1 MLSFQQIIQTLQDYW
16 ARQGCALLQPYDM
29 EVGAGT
35 SHTATFL
42 RALGPEPWNAG
53 YVQPSRRPKDGRYGD
68 NPNRLQHYY
77 QYQVVLKPSPANILD
92 LYLGSLQALGFDLKA
107 NDVRFVEDD
116 WENPTLGAWGLGW
129 EVWLNGMEVT
139 QFTYFQQV
147 GGIDCKPITGEIT
160 YGLERLAMYLQG
172 VDNVYDLLWTQ
183 TPNGK
188 LHYRDVYHQN
198 EVEQS
203 TYNFEHSDV
212 EFLLGA
218 FAAHERQAQHL
229 MREQLAL
236 PAYEQVLKAAHSF
249 NLLDARGAISVTERA
264 AYIGRIRNL
273 ARSVAQS
280 YLDSRA
286 RLGFP
291 MAPRA
296 WAEEVQAQLAKKV
309 AA

>member
-1 MLSFQQIIQTLQDYW
+1 MLTFQQIILQLQNYW
-16 ARQGCALLQPYDM
+16 DAQGCALLQPYDM

-42 RALGPEPWNAG
+42 RAIGPEPWKAA
-53 YVQPSRRPKDGRYGD
+53 YVQPSRRPKDGRYGE

-77 QYQVVLKPSPANILD
+77 QYQVVLKPAPSDILD
-92 LYLGSLQALGFDLKA
+92 KYLGSLKALGFDLNQ
-107 NDVRFVEDD
+107 NDIRFVEDD

-172 VDNVYDLLWTQ
+172 VDNVYNLKWTD
-183 TPNGK
+183 TLSYG
-188 LHYRDVYHQN
+188 DVYLQN
-198 EVEQS
+198 EQEQS
-203 TYNFEHSDV
+203 AYNFEHSDAD
-212 EFLLGA
+212 FLFVA
-218 FAAHERQAQHL
+218 FSAHEKQAQNL
-229 MREQLAL
+229 IAKQLAL
-236 PAYEQVLKAAHSF
+236 PAYEQVLKAAHTF

-273 ARSVAQS
+273 ARAVAQS
-280 YLDSRA
+280 YYESRERLD
-286 RLGFP
+286 FP
-291 MAPRA
+291 MAPRE
-296 WAEEVQAQLAKKV
+296 WVAQMPKK

>member
-1 MLSFQQIIQTLQDYW
+1 MLTFQQIILKLQSYW
-16 ARQGCALLQPYDM
+16 DAQGCALLQPYDM

-42 RALGPEPWNAG
+42 RALGPEPWKAA

-77 QYQVVLKPSPANILD
+77 QYQVVLKPAPANILE
-92 LYLGSLQALGFDLKA
+92 LYLGSLEALGFDLKA

-116 WENPTLGAWGLGW
+116 WENPTLGCLGPGLGG
-129 EVWLNGMEVT
+129 LA
-139 QFTYFQQV
+139 QRH
-147 GGIDCKPITGEIT
+147 GGDAVHLLPAGRRHRLQADHRRDHLRPGAAGDVPAGRGQRLRPDSGPTRSS
-160 YGLERLAMYLQG
+160 YG
-172 VDNVYDLLWTQ
+172 
-183 TPNGK
+183 
-188 LHYRDVYHQN
+188 DVYHQN

-212 EFLLGA
+212 DFLLVA
-218 FAAHERQAQHL
+218 FGAHEKQAKHL
-229 MREQLAL
+229 MEQQLAL
-236 PAYEQVLKAAHSF
+236 PAYEQVLKAAHTF

-286 RLGFP
+286 G
-291 MAPRA
+291 
-296 WAEEVQAQLAKKV
+296 WASRWRRRPGPTKSRS
-309 AA
+309 AAG

>member
-1 MLSFQQIIQTLQDYW
+1 MLTFQQLILKLQHYW
-16 ARQGCALLQPYDM
+16 DAQGCALLQPIDL

-42 RALGPEPWNAG
+42 RAIGPEPWNAA
-53 YVQPSRRPKDGRYGD
+53 YVQPSRRPTDGRYGE

-77 QYQVVLKPSPANILD
+77 QYQVVMKPAPANFME
-92 LYLGSLQALGFDLKA
+92 LYLGSLKELGIDPQQH
-107 NDVRFVEDD
+107 DIRFVEDD

-147 GGIDCKPITGEIT
+147 GGLDCLPATGEIT
-160 YGLERLAMYLQG
+160 YGLERLAMYIQG
-172 VDNVYDLLWTQ
+172 VESVYDLVWT
-183 TPNGK
+183 TDASGYTVY
-188 LHYRDVYHQN
+188 YRDIYHQN

-203 TYNFEHSDV
+203 TYNFEHSNV
-212 EFLLGA
+212 AVLF
-218 FAAHERQAQHL
+218 QHFQDYETESKR
-229 MREQLAL
+229 MIEADLAL
-236 PAYEQVLKAAHSF
+236 PAYEQALKAAHTF

-273 ARSVAQS
+273 SRGVAQA
-280 YLDSRA
+280 YYHSRE

-291 MAPRA
+291 M
-296 WAEEVQAQLAKKV
+296 LASQTV
-309 AA
+309 EQR

>member
-1 MLSFQQIIQTLQDYW
+1 MLTFQQLVLTLQGYW
-16 ARQGCALLQPYDM
+16 DRKGCAILQPYDM

-42 RALGPEPWNAG
+42 RSLGPEPWRAA
-53 YVQPSRRPKDGRYGD
+53 YVQPSRRPKDGRYGE

-77 QYQVVLKPSPANILD
+77 QFQVVLKPSPPDILE
-92 LYLGSLQALGFDLKA
+92 LYLGSLAAVGFDLGA

-129 EVWLNGMEVT
+129 EVWMNGMEIT

-147 GGIDCKPITGEIT
+147 GGLDCKPITGEIT

-172 VDNVYDLLWTQ
+172 VENVYDLVWTEWEE
-183 TPNGK
+183 NGVK
-188 LHYRDVYHQN
+188 RRLTYGDVYHQN

-203 TYNFEHSDV
+203 TYNFEHADAATLFRHFADF
-212 EFLLGA
+212 EAGA
-218 FAAHERQAQHL
+218 RRL
-229 MREQLAL
+229 MEAQLAL
-236 PAYEQVLKAAHSF
+236 PAYEQVLKAAHTF
-249 NLLDARGAISVTERA
+249 NLLDARGAISVTERQ
-264 AYIGRIRNL
+264 AYIGRIRKL
-273 ARSVAQS
+273 AQSVAQS
-280 YLDSRA
+280 YYESRE

-291 MAPRA
+291 MLGPG
-296 WAEEVQAQLAKKV
+296 AEGK

>member
-1 MLSFQQIIQTLQDYW
+1 MLTFQQIILKLQAYW
-16 ARQGCALLQPYDM
+16 DAQGCALLQPYDM

-42 RALGPEPWNAG
+42 RALGPEPWKAA
-53 YVQPSRRPKDGRYGD
+53 YVQPSRRPK
-68 NPNRLQHYY
+68 
-77 QYQVVLKPSPANILD
+77 
-92 LYLGSLQALGFDLKA
+92 
-107 NDVRFVEDD
+107 DD

-172 VDNVYDLLWTQ
+172 VDNVYNLKWTD
-183 TPNGK
+183 TLSYG
-188 LHYRDVYHQN
+188 DVYHQN

-203 TYNFEHSDV
+203 TYNFEHSDAD
-212 EFLLGA
+212 FLFTA
-218 FAAHERQAQHL
+218 FGAHEKQAKHL
-229 MREQLAL
+229 MEQQLAL
-236 PAYEQVLKAAHSF
+236 PAYEQVLKCAHSF

-280 YLDSRA
+280 YYESRE

-291 MAPRA
+291 MAPRE
-296 WAEEVQAQLAKKV
+296 WVEQMAKK